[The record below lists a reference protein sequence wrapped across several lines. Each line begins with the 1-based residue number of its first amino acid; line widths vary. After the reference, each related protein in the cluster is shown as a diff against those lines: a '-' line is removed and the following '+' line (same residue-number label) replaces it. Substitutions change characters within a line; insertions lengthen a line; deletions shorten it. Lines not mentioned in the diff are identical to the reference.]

1 LVPRISASASSCW
14 PTVRANEGSS
24 GAWQEDPTG
33 HRSLTLNGAAEF
45 WPTPDAQ
52 AINDSEEPGTWLD
65 RREREKA
72 KGQNGNGMGVPL
84 AMAAKLWPTPRA
96 SENENRTTHHQP
108 SIAEGHGRT
117 LAGEASMWPTPGAAD
132 GDKGPMRFQRGNPS
146 QGQASM
152 LWATPMAMDG
162 VKPSAGKRAA
172 DDLTHQ
178 AARWGTPRAND
189 WKDDSMGSAPVNGFL
204 SRQVQ
209 RHETSGPS
217 SLPSVPTS
225 PRRLNP
231 AFVCWLMGW
240 PEGWSDAGRSLAPT
254 SFVAWGT
261 ASSAWLRAL
270 ASSCSP
276 RGLA

>member
-1 LVPRISASASSCW
+1 MD
-14 PTVRANEGSS
+14 ANSS
-24 GAWQEDPTG
+24 GAAGYSTEGGRHPGTT
-33 HRSLTLNGAAEF
+33 LTDAAVRL

-52 AINDSEEPGTWLD
+52 AINDSEEPDTWLD

-72 KGQNGNGMGVPL
+72 KGQNGNGMGTPL
-84 AMAAKLWPTPRA
+84 AMAAKLWASPTA
-96 SENENRTTHHQP
+96 SDGNSRTTDP
-108 SIAEGHGRT
+108 ETNREGT
-117 LAGEASMWPTPGAAD
+117 LSLT
-132 GDKGPMRFQRGNPS
+132 
-146 QGQASM
+146 GQAL

-178 AARWGTPRAND
+178 AALWGTPRAND
-189 WKDDSMGSAPVNGFL
+189 WKDDSPGSAPVNGFL

-209 RHETSGPS
+209 ASETPGQPS
-217 SLPSVPTS
+217 SPSDRTS

-254 SFVAWGT
+254 SFAGWETV
-261 ASSAWLRAL
+261 SSRWLLRWR
-270 ASSCSP
+270 SSSSP
-276 RGLA
+276 RGLG